1 MNDINS
7 ASFLNSSF
15 GGLRSVNTAAECSQA
30 ASASNREINSEHEH
44 SVEDSVNI
52 GIHFENEEHLESV
65 AFSGRKDNAKTA
77 GENSVSDK
85 FQPADNKNINNEF
98 DGFLIS
104 GNSTSIMT
112 DNRTSN
118 SFSLSSLGT
127 IAIIDDPQTPEELL
141 SNDMVMNGPSF
152 TKYGIYN
159 MDGDRIA

>member
-15 GGLRSVNTAAECSQA
+15 NGLRSVNTVAECPQA
-30 ASASNREINSEHEH
+30 ASVSNHDTNSEHNH

-52 GIHFENEEHLESV
+52 GVRYDNEENLESV
-65 AFSGRKDNAKTA
+65 AFSARSDSAKA
-77 GENSVSDK
+77 VRSEVASDK
-85 FQPADNKNINNEF
+85 FQRTDSKNINNEF

-104 GNSTSIMT
+104 GNSSSIMA
-112 DNRTSN
+112 DNKTSN

-141 SNDMVMNGPSF
+141 SSDMVMNGPSF
-152 TKYGIYN
+152 AKYGIYN

>member
-7 ASFLNSSF
+7 ASFLNSGF
-15 GGLRSVNTAAECSQA
+15 GGLRSVNNAAECTQA
-30 ASASNREINSEHEH
+30 ASVSNHDLSPEQEH

-52 GIHFENEEHLESV
+52 GIHFENEENLESAV
-65 AFSGRKDNAKTA
+65 LSGRSENSRAVC
-77 GENSVSDK
+77 ENSVSDK
-85 FQPADNKNINNEF
+85 FQRTDNKSINNEF

-104 GNSTSIMT
+104 GNSSSIMT
-112 DNRTSN
+112 DSRASN

-141 SNDMVMNGPSF
+141 TNDMVMNGPAF
-152 TKYGIYN
+152 AKYGIYN